1 MLRGA
6 LRIAASTTASASAV
20 SADAAAVMQPLKK
33 NILELSKPELQ
44 SALSGMGLPA
54 FKAKQ
59 ARTGGRARAHGP
71 RNRYAFMLAHALRA
85 DRRHTRHAC
94 GHTLSLS
101 SPKLGSYW
109 RHRVASPEL
118 GLRRCGT
125 GSITAALG
133 LSATCS
139 SARRYGSSFLTV
151 AL

>member
-20 SADAAAVMQPLKK
+20 SADAAAVMQPLKT

-71 RNRYAFMLAHALRA
+71 RNRYALMLAHALRA

-94 GHTLSLS
+94 VWAHALAQLTQTRLVLEAPSGVSGARLTQVWHWL
-101 SPKLGSYW
+101 Y
-109 RHRVASPEL
+109 HR
-118 GLRRCGT
+118 G
-125 GSITAALG
+125 
-133 LSATCS
+133 
-139 SARRYGSSFLTV
+139 ARSFGDMFIGKEV
-151 AL
+151 R